1 MSHFRMAGLL
11 SILVWGAVASA
22 QTSNPVNPLP
32 SITAGTT
39 EKPPAPWQILGF
51 PQKNTTKPITQFD
64 VVTLDGARALR
75 VRADNSYGNL
85 VDEASGPIPGDLAW
99 SWRLDKPLPQADI
112 ATRGGDDSALK
123 VCVLFAE
130 PLDRVPLLQR
140 GLLSAERSRT
150 GQDLPAATLCYLWD
164 DKYPPGTNGNNAFT
178 SRLRFIVLRGPEAP
192 LGTWATQTRN
202 VAKDFMLMFGKESP
216 DVPPVAGVLVG
227 ADADNTHGHSE
238 GYVRDLRWLP

>member
-1 MSHFRMAGLL
+1 MSQLRMAALA
-11 SILVWGAVASA
+11 SILVWSA
-22 QTSNPVNPLP
+22 AALAQGPNPLSPLP
-32 SITAGTT
+32 SLTAGTT
-39 EKPPAPWQILGF
+39 DKPPAPWQVLGF
-51 PQKNTTKPITQFD
+51 PDPNTTKPVTQFD

-140 GLLSAERSRT
+140 DINDILGAMAPEEVKVPTLFIRGGKSPYIPRE
-150 GQDLPAATLCYLWD
+150 DLPQI
-164 DKYPPGTNGNNAFT
+164 KEQFPN
-178 SRLRFIVLRGPEAP
+178 SRVETVPFAGHWVHAQAP
-192 LGTWATQTRN
+192 DEVMALIRS
-202 VAKDFMLMFGKESP
+202 VA
-216 DVPPVAGVLVG
+216 
-227 ADADNTHGHSE
+227 
-238 GYVRDLRWLP
+238 